1 MSDFFLKKPIM
12 HWEEENLLNIECCLL
27 DTSCG

>member
-1 MSDFFLKKPIM
+1 MSDLKKKTIM